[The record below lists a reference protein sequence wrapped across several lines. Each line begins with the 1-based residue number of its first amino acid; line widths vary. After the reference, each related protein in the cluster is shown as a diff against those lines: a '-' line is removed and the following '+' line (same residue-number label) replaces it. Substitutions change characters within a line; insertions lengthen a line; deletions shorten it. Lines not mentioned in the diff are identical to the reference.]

1 MNPFTKVAY
10 SQKYKKLL
18 AKRKELPAFAR
29 MEEFYKMVR
38 MMRTASVYGL
48 ALRIGLFSTITFR
61 S

>member
-38 MMRTASVYGL
+38 MMRAASV
-48 ALRIGLFSTITFR
+48 
-61 S
+61 